1 MSLKFGFT
9 VQGYIYKY
17 IYYFVFKCS
26 NVMYFY
32 STMTSISNDDVL
44 STLQALNMVKY
55 WKGQHVICVTPKV
68 VEEHM
73 KSAQYRKPFL
83 TVDTDYLRWSAPFKR
98 NKIPKK
104 H

>member
-1 MSLKFGFT
+1 MYVHIVPITLYCFA
-9 VQGYIYKY
+9 YI
-17 IYYFVFKCS
+17 ILINARFSPC
-26 NVMYFY
+26 
-32 STMTSISNDDVL
+32 STMTSIAPDDVL

-73 KSAQYRKPFL
+73 KSAQYRKPLL
-83 TVDTDYLRWSAPFKR
+83 TVDTDFLRWAPPCK
-98 NKIPKK
+98 KVKVTKK

>member
-1 MSLKFGFT
+1 MHVLVKCQTTFSNIDILSL
-9 VQGYIYKY
+9 
-17 IYYFVFKCS
+17 S
-26 NVMYFY
+26 LSLLY
-32 STMTSISNDDVL
+32 SATTSIAQDDVL

-83 TVDTDYLRWSAPFKR
+83 TVDTDYLRWAPPYKKLKTTKR
-98 NKIPKK
+98 

>member
-1 MSLKFGFT
+1 MYNLSLSLSLSAT
-9 VQGYIYKY
+9 
-17 IYYFVFKCS
+17 
-26 NVMYFY
+26 
-32 STMTSISNDDVL
+32 TSISQDDVL

-73 KSAQYRKPFL
+73 KSAQYRKPLL
-83 TVDTDYLRWSAPFKR
+83 TVDTDFLRWAPPYKKLKNTKR
-98 NKIPKK
+98 